1 MAGTNRRTL
10 PFLASLLFVGAVAT
24 PPDIQKHPTCG
35 ICGMD
40 REAFGYSRILVAY
53 DDGASFGA
61 CSLRCAAI
69 DMIARLDKTP
79 VAVSVGDYGTRA
91 LIDAD
96 RAFWIIGGSEPGV
109 MTDRAK
115 WAFASEKD
123 ALTFRSAKGGT
134 LAGFDE
140 AMTAA
145 FTDLY
150 AEIKSSRERAAER
163 RREPGS

>member
-1 MAGTNRRTL
+1 MAGTHRKI
-10 PFLASLLFVGAVAT
+10 PILASLLFFGAVT
-24 PPDIQKHPTCG
+24 TTPDIQKHPACG

-40 REAFGYSRILVAY
+40 RDAFGYSRVLVAY
-53 DDGASFGA
+53 DDGTSFGT

-69 DMIARLDKTP
+69 DMIAHLDKTP
-79 VAVSVGDYGTRA
+79 VAISVGDYRTRT
-91 LIDAD
+91 LLDAD
-96 RAFWIIGGSEPGV
+96 RASWIVGGSEPGV

-115 WAFASEKD
+115 WAFASEKE
-123 ALTFRSAKGGT
+123 ALAFRSDKGGT

-150 AEIKSSRERAAER
+150 AEIKASRERAKDR
-163 RREPGS
+163 RRGSAP

>member
-1 MAGTNRRTL
+1 MAETRRMI
-10 PFLASLLFVGAVAT
+10 PILASLLFFGVVAT
-24 PPDIQKHPTCG
+24 PPDIQKHPSCG

-40 REAFGYSRILVAY
+40 REAFGYSRVLVTY
-53 DDGASFGA
+53 DDGASFGT

-69 DMIARLDKTP
+69 DMISHLDKTP
-79 VAVSVGDYGTRA
+79 VAISVGDYRTRA
-91 LIDAD
+91 LLDAD
-96 RAFWIIGGSEPGV
+96 RAIWIIGGSEPGV

-115 WAFASEKD
+115 WAFASEKE
-123 ALTFRSAKGGT
+123 ALAFRSEKGGA

-150 AEIKSSRERAAER
+150 AEIKSSRERGRDR
-163 RREPGS
+163 RRGAAS